1 MHTIEHNEV
10 KGVHQGRCAVSQGRS
25 GNDGHGTSS
34 RQPGL
39 QFQAWPVLT
48 GLYCTVRSV
57 NPPHSTSTSAS
68 LISLIFS
75 NLSNLSNL
83 FDVLALNHPIHN
95 LHPSSLPP
103 SPPSIN
109 PSIRRHISTSCSGS
123 LPNLLNRPAELSPS
137 SPPSA
142 DPSDWPAGATVA
154 RNLPQPHRPE
164 PETARSG
171 SCQHGSAVWLRST
184 AGCRRSAVIAGA
196 VLGPPVT
203 RRVLFCAAGFV
214 RSNHQQTHTSTNPHT
229 VPPRPT
235 IQMGAVTAQDGGT
248 GPDPAWSPHLR
259 DGHPIQQRRRREY
272 VQAYF
277 SSPRRV

>member
-1 MHTIEHNEV
+1 MDKMGKIDIDKFDTPSAHHGRWFLAGGRDRPASALHWDNSTYVHMYICTHMHTIEHNEV

-142 DPSDWPAGATVA
+142 DPSDSPAGATVA

-196 VLGPPVT
+196 VLGPP
-203 RRVLFCAAGFV
+203 RHSSGPVLRSGV
-214 RSNHQQTHTSTNPHT
+214 RP
-229 VPPRPT
+229 V
-235 IQMGAVTAQDGGT
+235 
-248 GPDPAWSPHLR
+248 
-259 DGHPIQQRRRREY
+259 
-272 VQAYF
+272 
-277 SSPRRV
+277 

>member
-25 GNDGHGTSS
+25 GNDGHGTSY

-57 NPPHSTSTSAS
+57 NPPHSTSAS
-68 LISLIFS
+68 LISLILS

-103 SPPSIN
+103 NPPSIN

-142 DPSDWPAGATVA
+142 DPSDWPAGVRLWPGTCPNPIAQ
-154 RNLPQPHRPE
+154 NPKLP
-164 PETARSG
+164 G
-171 SCQHGSAVWLRST
+171 
-184 AGCRRSAVIAGA
+184 
-196 VLGPPVT
+196 LGPVNMD
-203 RRVLFCAAGFV
+203 LLSGYGV
-214 RSNHQQTHTSTNPHT
+214 RP
-229 VPPRPT
+229 
-235 IQMGAVTAQDGGT
+235 AVD
-248 GPDPAWSPHLR
+248 DP
-259 DGHPIQQRRRREY
+259 Q
-272 VQAYF
+272 
-277 SSPRRV
+277 